1 MQAFLENKP
10 LLSEFDGQIRYYQ
23 ELELLADELPSN
35 YTLGAVTYMTE
46 PLKRALKTETGV
58 WKQAY
63 GRALA
68 NKVCCFHF
76 LKGMNNLSLFLLK

>member
-1 MQAFLENKP
+1 MKAFLENKP
-10 LLSEFDGQIRYYQ
+10 LLSEFDAQIRYYQ
-23 ELELLADELPSN
+23 ELEALADDLPPS

-46 PLKRALKTETGV
+46 PLKRALMTETGV

-68 NKVCCFHF
+68 NKVVTYIHEVFEYTI
-76 LKGMNNLSLFLLK
+76 K